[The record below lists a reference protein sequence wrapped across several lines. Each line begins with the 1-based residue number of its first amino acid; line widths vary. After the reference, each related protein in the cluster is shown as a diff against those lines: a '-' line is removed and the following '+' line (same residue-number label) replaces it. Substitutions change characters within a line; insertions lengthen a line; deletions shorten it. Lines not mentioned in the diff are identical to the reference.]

1 MISNKEKNFIS
12 AVIYVYNN
20 EKEIEQT
27 LTNINNILKENFN
40 KYEIICVNDAS
51 TDNSFAKIENF
62 AKTLQDEILTTI
74 NMSHYQGI
82 ELSMNAG
89 VDFAIGDFIYEF
101 DNIMNDYSKETIME
115 VYNKCLEGY
124 DIVSATSQNNKTK
137 TSSIFYKIFNKYS
150 HLEYKLQ
157 TETFRILSR
166 RAINRIHSIS
176 DNIPYRKAIYANCGL
191 KIYNLIY
198 NPYRKETRKFNK
210 KVKETRKETAINS
223 LILFTNI
230 GYKFAITMSAIMI
243 LITFLVAIYTITVFI
258 KNAPVQGWTTTML
271 FLSVGFLGLF
281 IILSIIIKYLEILLN
296 LIFKKNNY
304 MIESINKLN

>member
-89 VDFAIGDFIYEF
+89 VDFAIGDFIY
-101 DNIMNDYSKETIME
+101 
-115 VYNKCLEGY
+115 
-124 DIVSATSQNNKTK
+124 
-137 TSSIFYKIFNKYS
+137 
-150 HLEYKLQ
+150 
-157 TETFRILSR
+157 
-166 RAINRIHSIS
+166 
-176 DNIPYRKAIYANCGL
+176 
-191 KIYNLIY
+191 
-198 NPYRKETRKFNK
+198 
-210 KVKETRKETAINS
+210 
-223 LILFTNI
+223 
-230 GYKFAITMSAIMI
+230 
-243 LITFLVAIYTITVFI
+243 
-258 KNAPVQGWTTTML
+258 
-271 FLSVGFLGLF
+271 
-281 IILSIIIKYLEILLN
+281 
-296 LIFKKNNY
+296 
-304 MIESINKLN
+304 